1 MSAKGKNVMNSTER
15 IQRRLSG
22 QPVDRPPNF
31 NLFMT
36 FAAHYCKMPLR
47 RYYLDYHAL
56 AEANQAMVENF
67 GMDLYQAIS
76 DPFREAYD
84 LGAGVEFPE
93 EGLPISRKA
102 LIQSAQDF
110 SKLRVIAPEDG
121 RRMSDRLEAIRRMK
135 TMGGEDVPV
144 MGWVEGALAEAGDLC
159 GAGNLMLLLVEN
171 PSWLADLLELCC
183 QVEIQFAR
191 AQIQAGA
198 RMIGLGDALASQI
211 SPKMYERS
219 ALPYEKRIFDEIH
232 QAGGICRLH
241 ICGNTTHIL
250 SSMLKSGADIIDLDW
265 MVDFGAAC
273 SRFGEQVSFCGN
285 SNPVTDLLQGTPD
298 KVYEVT
304 NNCMTIGGA
313 RSFSAAGCEIPD
325 GTPHENLRAQL
336 RALEE
341 ISESKVEVTVQ
352 AHRTPD

>member
-1 MSAKGKNVMNSTER
+1 MAAKRKTAVNSTER
-15 IQRRLSG
+15 IQKRLSG
-22 QPVDRPPNF
+22 ETVDRPPNF

-56 AEANQAMVENF
+56 VEANQAIVENF

-76 DPFREAYD
+76 DPYREAHD
-84 LGAGVEFPE
+84 LGAEIEFPE
-93 EGLPISRKA
+93 DDLPISKNP
-102 LIQSAQDF
+102 LVQSAEDI
-110 SKLRVIAPEDG
+110 KRLRVIAPEDG
-121 RRMSDRLEAIRRMK
+121 RRMTDRVEAVRMMK
-135 TMGGEDVPV
+135 TIGGEDVPV

-159 GAGNLMLLLVEN
+159 GAGNLMILLVEN
-171 PSWLADLLELCC
+171 PDWLEDLLELCC

-198 RMIGLGDALASQI
+198 RIIGLGDALASQI
-211 SPKMYERS
+211 SPKMYERY
-219 ALPYEKRIFDEIH
+219 ALPYEQRIFDEIH
-232 QAGGICRLH
+232 QAGGLCRLH
-241 ICGNTTHIL
+241 ICGNTTRIL
-250 SSMLKSGADIIDLDW
+250 PSMLNSGADIIDLDW

-273 SRFGEQVSFCGN
+273 SRFGGQVSFCGN
-285 SNPVTDLLQGTPD
+285 SNPVAVLLQGTPD

-313 RSFSAAGCEIPD
+313 HSFSAAGCEIPD

-336 RALEE
+336 RALTE
-341 ISESKVEVTVQ
+341 I
-352 AHRTPD
+352 